1 MYEFETNFTI
11 NTGDLSATFT
21 GSGVHLY
28 KDVTM
33 SFGLIDQQLNPV
45 SNDSELISNP
55 LINTVAFDILDING
69 NTIYPNYKSG
79 TTSRSIT
86 ITEKENESIFG
97 VYTKDFGVRATVT
110 NHVNNDDFKSEFYVY
125 GNVPEIS
132 GFSIVDASG
141 YSFVVVD
148 SGGYSPPNADG
159 YFFSGSGQYD
169 KIIVNMVFSGNSRF
183 VNMTRYD
190 VYIST
195 EDDIVLYSDPTSIIQ
210 QNSFFLYSEAIRSV
224 EQINQLTI
232 KPVGLLY
239 DTDYYFKIV
248 PHSSLG
254 TGAALS
260 FGPKRFTRESPI
272 DTSVI
277 VSANQFDLYA
287 GDEVISSSIITGL
300 VNTPSTT
307 VDILDTITSGEF
319 YTALYTSQIKTG
331 NNNYISSELKLVLND
346 PPSLFESSIT
356 NTGQLIYSID
366 QISDTYYLKVSGVG
380 PNSSFKM
387 MRTTL

>member
-1 MYEFETNFTI
+1 MYEFETNFPI
-11 NTGDLSATFT
+11 DTGNLNVVYT

-33 SFGLIDQQLNPV
+33 SFGLMDQQLNSV
-45 SNDSELISNP
+45 SNDTELISNP
-55 LINTVAFDILDING
+55 LINSVAFDILNING
-69 NTIYPNYKSG
+69 GTVYPNYKSG

-97 VYTKDFGVRATVT
+97 TYTKDFGVRAKLT
-110 NHVNNDDFKSEFYVY
+110 NYIDSSVFQSEFYVY

-132 GFSIVDASG
+132 GYSIVDGTG
-141 YSFVVVD
+141 YSFVNG
-148 SGGYSPPNADG
+148 SG
-159 YFFSGSGQYD
+159 YFYSGSGQYE
-169 KIIVNMVFSGNSRF
+169 KIIVNMVFSGNPRF
-183 VNMTRYD
+183 VNMTKYD

-195 EDDIVLYSDPTSIIQ
+195 EDDIELYYDPISIVQ
-210 QNSFFLYSEAIRSV
+210 QNSFFLYSEAIQSV

-254 TGAALS
+254 TGEAIS

-277 VSANQFDLYA
+277 VSANQFALYA
-287 GDEVISSSIITGL
+287 GEEVITTSIITGL
-300 VNTPSTT
+300 INTQPQE
-307 VDILDTITSGEF
+307 VDVLDSIVSGSSHTI
-319 YTALYTSQIKTG
+319 LYTSQIKTG
-331 NNNYISSELKLVLND
+331 VSDYISSELKLVLND
-346 PPSLFESSIT
+346 PPSLLESSIT
-356 NTGQLIYSID
+356 NTGQLTYSTDLIGGK
-366 QISDTYYLKVSGVG
+366 YYLYVSGVG
-380 PNSSFKM
+380 PNSSYKM
-387 MRTTL
+387 HKTTL